1 MSVDPTSILQFH
13 LIDNDLS
20 MITGAFSYAIQEN
33 LHATKIHG
41 IEMLFPLNQ
50 IMKIADREF
59 FSSQMYIQTYL
70 PTK

>member
-13 LIDNDLS
+13 LIAN
-20 MITGAFSYAIQEN
+20 AFSCVIQEN
-33 LHATKIHG
+33 QHASGIHG